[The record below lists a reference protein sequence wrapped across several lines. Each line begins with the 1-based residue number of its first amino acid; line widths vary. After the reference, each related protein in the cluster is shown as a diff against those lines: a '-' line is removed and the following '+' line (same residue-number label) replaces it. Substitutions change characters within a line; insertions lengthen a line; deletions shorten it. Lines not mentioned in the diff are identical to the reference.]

1 MVNSHLVE
9 GRNDTCKAQ
18 FQQIC
23 YQCQHCPE
31 VLPGEVGTATPRN
44 HAFGTGSATKSR
56 IWHRQRHAALETTR
70 SRSEAR
76 QCSRAPCSATPRN
89 AKPLYAAARISTKF
103 PRNAR
108 QTFVR
113 SRTHFYG
120 VPTQRKATPRRS
132 RNARPLYAAL
142 THRQKA
148 PALPVRDMTLAHFEV
163 FLSVL
168 C

>member
-1 MVNSHLVE
+1 MGGWHSN
-9 GRNDTCKAQ
+9 
-18 FQQIC
+18 
-23 YQCQHCPE
+23 
-31 VLPGEVGTATPRN
+31 
-44 HAFGTGSATKSR
+44 ATKSR
-56 IWHRQRHAALETTR
+56 IWHRQRHEITHLAQAAPHSLGNDTQPLR
-70 SRSEAR
+70 
-76 QCSRAPCSATPRN
+76 SATMFQGAMQRN
-89 AKPLYAAARISTKF
+89 ATQ
-103 PRNAR
+103 R

-113 SRTHFYG
+113 SRTHIHE
-120 VPTQRKATPRRS
+120 VPTQRNARQSHSRS

>member
-1 MVNSHLVE
+1 M
-9 GRNDTCKAQ
+9 
-18 FQQIC
+18 FQGATQ
-23 YQCQHCPE
+23 
-31 VLPGEVGTATPRN
+31 GTPQ
-44 HAFGTGSATKSR
+44 S
-56 IWHRQRHAALETTR
+56 
-70 SRSEAR
+70 
-76 QCSRAPCSATPRN
+76 P
-89 AKPLYAAARISTKF
+89 
-103 PRNAR
+103 R

-113 SRTHFYG
+113 SRTHIHE
-120 VPTQRKATPRRS
+120 VPTQRNARQSHSRS